1 MNDEMTPPEEEI
13 DHTAMQEDMQQ
24 YMAMLNS
31 EEQKKLVPAM
41 AQVVGIKDGKPI
53 PEDSGFTDDELI
65 PLEPSDILFEKM
77 VFDAE
82 ASLRNSANQ
91 KWLLDGIIPADGFGI
106 LYGPSGSYKSFVALD
121 MAVAVATGQS
131 WHGVDVDGI
140 GPVLYVAAE
149 GAMGLQE
156 RAVAW
161 SRHYKRDYG
170 HLVILPVAVMLD
182 DPIMTQ
188 WFVEAAMKAQERLG
202 SPFKMVVIDTM
213 ARSFNGDENSAQDT
227 GAFINSCSAWRS
239 KLDNCTV
246 MIITHA
252 GKEVARG
259 IRGSSALKAAC
270 DFVYVV
276 TRPAHLQALLRNEKQ
291 KDIDEAEDRRF
302 ALQSVHLGIQD
313 HKGRERKSLVPILE
327 STGEMADPDADN
339 DEPQAF
345 EVSDMMNMIRI
356 VKANTAA
363 GQQMTEDDLKTEF
376 SEMRASEG
384 AKPEAIRKSF
394 TRNLARAKDKGF
406 LMKHGK
412 FISIGETKI

>member
-1 MNDEMTPPEEEI
+1 MTPPEEEI
-13 DHTAMQEDMQQ
+13 EYAATQDDRQQ
-24 YMAMLNS
+24 YMDLLNS
-31 EEQKKLVPAM
+31 EEQKTLAPII
-41 AQVVGIKDGKPI
+41 AQVVGIMDGKPL
-53 PEDSGFTDDELI
+53 PKDPGFTDDELI

-121 MAVAVATGQS
+121 MAAAIATGDS
-131 WHGVDVDGI
+131 WHGFDVDGS

-149 GAMGLQE
+149 GSMGLQE

-161 SRHYKRDYG
+161 SKHYKRDYG
-170 HLVILPVAVMLD
+170 RLVILPIAVMLD

-188 WFVEAAMKAQERLG
+188 WFVEAAMKAQEKFG
-202 SPFKMVVIDTM
+202 APFKMVVIDTM

-239 KLDNCTV
+239 KLDDCTV

-252 GKEVARG
+252 GKDVARG

-276 TRPAHLQALLRNEKQ
+276 TRPSHLQALLRNEKQ
-291 KDIDEAEDRRF
+291 KDIDEAEDMRF

-327 STGEMADPDADN
+327 SKGEMADPDAED
-339 DEPQAF
+339 DQPTAF
-345 EVSDMMNMIRI
+345 EVGDMMNMIRI
-356 VKANTAA
+356 VKANTSA

-376 SEMRASEG
+376 TEMRVSEG
-384 AKPEAIRKSF
+384 AKPDAIRKSF
-394 TRNLARAKDKGF
+394 MRNLGKAKDKGY

-412 FISIGETKI
+412 FISVGEVKI